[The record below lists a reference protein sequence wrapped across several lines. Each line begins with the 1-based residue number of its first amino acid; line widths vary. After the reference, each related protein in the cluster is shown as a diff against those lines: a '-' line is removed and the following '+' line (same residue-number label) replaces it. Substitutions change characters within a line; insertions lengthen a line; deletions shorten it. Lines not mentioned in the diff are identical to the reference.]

1 MLETQCQLISS
12 KGKEAKLVT
21 ISLML
26 IRMETKCG
34 LLMLDNNKA
43 RLITWLYIILVD
55 ALLQLFLKLL
65 VDRIYPGGK
74 PAPAEGII

>member
-1 MLETQCQLISS
+1 
-12 KGKEAKLVT
+12 
-21 ISLML
+21 ML

-34 LLMLDNNKA
+34 LLMLDNNKD
-43 RLITWLYIILVD
+43 RLMTWLYIILVD